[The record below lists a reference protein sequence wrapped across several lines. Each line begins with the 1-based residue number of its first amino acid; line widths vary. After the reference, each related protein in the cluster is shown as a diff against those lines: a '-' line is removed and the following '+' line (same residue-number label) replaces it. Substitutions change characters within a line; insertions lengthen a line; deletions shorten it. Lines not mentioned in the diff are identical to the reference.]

1 MSSLVGLIRALT
13 HEPFIGSEPGCCCG
27 RLGCQSE
34 PSRARRSA
42 GAVRSTVREGRRD
55 LSARPR
61 LPSTPRRRPTTAA
74 ESRGAVPTHRLGVW
88 TSPSARQCPPRWS
101 RPSGSRPIRVTVRFR
116 YQGLPA
122 RSTLSTAALGLYTS
136 RGVSGFATTLGSQ
149 VSGVIRKEGVG
160 GLPGHS
166 GHRVIHFHVPPNDLP
181 CPVDG
186 RERSWPLSLFL
197 SSRPRS
203 LATCIGPGSTSPSG
217 KISRSCFLPVSHP
230 RFY

>member
-1 MSSLVGLIRALT
+1 MSGGESGL
-13 HEPFIGSEPGCCCG
+13 S
-27 RLGCQSE
+27 
-34 PSRARRSA
+34 
-42 GAVRSTVREGRRD
+42 
-55 LSARPR
+55 
-61 LPSTPRRRPTTAA
+61 
-74 ESRGAVPTHRLGVW
+74 
-88 TSPSARQCPPRWS
+88 
-101 RPSGSRPIRVTVRFR
+101 
-116 YQGLPA
+116 
-122 RSTLSTAALGLYTS
+122 LYTS

-203 LATCIGPGSTSPSG
+203 LVTCIGPGSTSPSG

-230 RFY
+230 RLILSQKVCAGRIRTTVPLPGYNIQSLFRVLPQHTVALRCAKALELAQNGFLRGNQASIRVVVTSAPLASNAVPQLTSSRSYLILS